1 MLNKQGAFTLIELL
15 ISLSIIIILAA
26 IAIPSFDR
34 LVERKTIQAHIEH
47 IAATLSAARLT
58 AVTLNQ
64 KVTICPTDS
73 DNNCSKDWSK
83 GFIAFVD
90 RNGDRHLN
98 DDDEILFYHQFSDRK
113 LSLKWRGFGY
123 KRSLQWLETG
133 ITNHQNGSFEFCYGK
148 DPTNGRGIFITKA
161 GRIRF
166 SKDTDGDGIHE
177 NATGKP
183 IVCLASS

>member
-1 MLNKQGAFTLIELL
+1 MLIKKDAFTLIELL

-34 LVERKTIQAHIEH
+34 LVERKSIQAHVENVVK
-47 IAATLSAARLT
+47 TLSAARLT
-58 AVTLNQ
+58 AVSLNQ
-64 KVTICPTDS
+64 KVTLCPTDS
-73 DNNCSKDWSK
+73 NNNCSKNWSQ

-90 RNGDRHLN
+90 HNGDRQLN
-98 DDDEILFYHQFSDRK
+98 DKDEVLINHQFSDRK
-113 LSLKWRGFGY
+113 LTLKWRAFGY

-133 ITNHQNGSFEFCYGK
+133 ITNHQNGTFEFCYGK

-161 GRIRF
+161 GRVRY
-166 SKDTDGDGIHE
+166 SKDSDGDGIHE

-183 IVCLASS
+183 IVCLPTS